1 MKIVLI
7 DGDILV
13 YTTIF
18 ACADESEWWKV
29 KYTAK
34 KVVEELCTNSGATHY
49 LSFLTKSS
57 ENFRVKT
64 ATTWEY
70 KGSRKSNE
78 EKPKWYDE
86 VREYYQDDLGFQ
98 MMRGVEADD
107 ALTIA
112 AEALKGTSVV
122 CATVDKDLLQYP
134 WKEFLNIRTGLIHEV
149 TKEAAHDSLWHQ
161 VLVGDVATDNIPGL
175 SHAAKYQTVNE
186 WDPKHRA
193 GKHHL
198 VGARG
203 ADALLQGWNPS
214 DYAENIL
221 NMYEDAYDHTVGNT
235 QEVIDYCEDKGM
247 SFGEYRFYETFAL
260 VYMLLE
266 APEGLEIHYNPLP
279 VLSRTSGVDDE
290 FEDCTDEEL

>member
-134 WKEFLNIRTGLIHEV
+134 
-149 TKEAAHDSLWHQ
+149 
-161 VLVGDVATDNIPGL
+161 
-175 SHAAKYQTVNE
+175 
-186 WDPKHRA
+186 
-193 GKHHL
+193 
-198 VGARG
+198 
-203 ADALLQGWNPS
+203 
-214 DYAENIL
+214 
-221 NMYEDAYDHTVGNT
+221 
-235 QEVIDYCEDKGM
+235 
-247 SFGEYRFYETFAL
+247 
-260 VYMLLE
+260 
-266 APEGLEIHYNPLP
+266 
-279 VLSRTSGVDDE
+279 
-290 FEDCTDEEL
+290 